1 MIIDQ
6 WTLIQV
12 RVPPSITAVP
22 PGGAVTGPTTTFPTE
37 TVPKTIRTKVLPLR
51 KTFQP
56 SL

>member
-22 PGGAVTGPTTTFPTE
+22 PGGAVTGPTE